1 MVSQSDWLPM
11 MMAIGR
17 ASAVVTAD
25 MYGPSP
31 EKKARIIGIRPP
43 AARENR
49 EPVHREPGGKQ
60 RREQAWREAFM
71 LNTAF
76 TTPRQSVARRPV
88 PLAPR
93 MLRRS
98 DGFGA
103 LIFLSA
109 L

>member
-1 MVSQSDWLPM
+1 
-11 MMAIGR
+11 
-17 ASAVVTAD
+17 
-25 MYGPSP
+25 
-31 EKKARIIGIRPP
+31 
-43 AARENR
+43 
-49 EPVHREPGGKQ
+49 
-60 RREQAWREAFM
+60 M